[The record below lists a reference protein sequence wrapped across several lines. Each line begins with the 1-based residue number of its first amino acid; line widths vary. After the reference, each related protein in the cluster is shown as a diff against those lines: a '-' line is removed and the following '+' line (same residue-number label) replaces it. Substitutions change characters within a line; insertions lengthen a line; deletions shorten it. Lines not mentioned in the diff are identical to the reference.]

1 MSHKYGLR
9 QYIFCDN
16 YIISNSLLKKK
27 NLFYIKKLIKK
38 LINLNIKNLILP
50 LYGSSLMTDK
60 NYVKYSDVIN
70 NILKYESRI
79 KLFIESD
86 ISPETFKKLKILIN
100 STRLKFLFDTGN
112 RALLKRDLYN
122 DIIKF
127 NKDIGHVHIK
137 DKNSYK
143 KNVMLGNGL
152 VDFSKIFK
160 NLKKINYRS
169 HFTLETTRG
178 SSYFISAKKNYIFT
192 KKLIFKFLLN

>member
-1 MSHKYGLR
+1 MSLKYDLR

-16 YIISNSLLKKK
+16 YVISNSLLKKK

-38 LINLNIKNLILP
+38 LINLKIKNLILP
-50 LYGSSLMTDK
+50 LYGSSLLTDK
-60 NYVKYSDVIN
+60 NYLKYSDAIH
-70 NILKYESRI
+70 NILNYDRKI

-86 ISPETFKKLKILIN
+86 ISPETFKRLKILIN
-100 STRLKFLFDTGN
+100 SKRLKFLFDTGN
-112 RALLKRDLYN
+112 RVLLNRNLYD

-143 KNVMLGNGL
+143 KNVMLGKGL
-152 VDFSKIFK
+152 VNFSKIFK
-160 NLKKINYRS
+160 NLKKINYTS

-178 SSYFISAKKNYIFT
+178 NSHLISAKKNYIFT
-192 KKLIFKFLLN
+192 KKLILIFLLN